1 MNNEHFGYPSTT
13 RSLSVVEGQGKRS
26 VQAIKRLIIKMP
38 LSLYTKVMRQMQ
50 HFWTNWIKS
59 IVGYC
64 YEQTTNNKQ
73 QTTNNKQ
80 QTTNNKQQTTN
91 NKQQTTTIFPT

>member
-1 MNNEHFGYPSTT
+1 MNTSATLRLRGPCTSAP
-13 RSLSVVEGQGKRS
+13 LSDRVVEGQGKRS

-80 QTTNNKQQTTN
+80 QTTNNKQQTT
-91 NKQQTTTIFPT
+91 TIFPT